1 MNKTIF
7 TKSLGLLIFALGFIG
22 QTQAQSDIF
31 QDNSEPIS
39 AGSFMAV
46 DLLPDIYVA
55 PNYLYDNDI
64 STTTIP
70 GRRVLRLSNGTANI
84 GLGKLYIYGT
94 LPSNGDGTQNINQRI
109 YRTDGTFYD
118 RPAGRFIFHA
128 GHDHIHVENWS
139 IFRLRQILPG
149 DGVGAVVAQGAKT
162 SFCILDLQVYNS
174 SLPNYNPRGQ
184 FLSCASTI
192 QGLSVGWVDIY
203 GKHLAGQNIDVTTL
217 ADGVYWLESEVDPG
231 NTFLESNETNNI
243 SRVKVTIGTPAP
255 INADA
260 YEPNNSLAIVNDRVE
275 GSINSPNL
283 GPCAPIKN
291 ISGLTIQGSS
301 DPDFFKFYLNSTG
314 GPSDYVKT
322 TFTHA
327 LGDVDMVLLSS
338 ANVQLA
344 KSEGIV
350 NNETISLNGRAKGWY
365 FLRVYGYNGATNPSY
380 GVIVDPPANGSP
392 SITTTA
398 PPVGNVNVLH
408 AIDNYSV
415 NWTFSDPEADKCWV
429 TVYVNSAP
437 VLNGSQVL
445 LPTSINTDASAGL
458 FNINTSEL
466 PLGTYYVY
474 CQISDAGTVTG
485 SWAPGTITLVENNI
499 SGTIAG
505 TVTGAGGLPLADLT
519 VTLINTGSTARTNNS
534 GQYAFN
540 GLLSSSYGLSFSYA
554 GYFDTTV
561 LGLIL
566 SAPNTTFLDMQMRPI
581 PPPVGTISGIVRN
594 QSAVALP
601 GVTVQLLSPLLN
613 STTDILG
620 QFSFSNLLS
629 GVYSL
634 KFSSVG
640 YLDTTV
646 VGTVVNAP
654 ATTNIAVIMRAVPT
668 PVGTIS
674 GIVRNQ
680 SAVALPGVTVQ
691 LLSPLQNS
699 TTDILGQF
707 SFSNLLSGVYS
718 LKFSSVGYLDTTVV
732 GTVVNAPATTNIAVI
747 MRAVPTPVGTISGI
761 VRNQSAVALP
771 GVTVQL
777 LSPLQNSTTDILGQ
791 FSFSNLL
798 SGVYSLKFSSVGYLD
813 TTVVGTVVNAPAT
826 TNIAVIMRAVPTEPV
841 ADAYEPNN
849 SLPELVAKPLG
860 AYNSANLGPCG
871 PLKVIT
877 NLSIHSTSADYY
889 MFTTNSVGGPSDFV
903 RIAFT
908 HSQGDLDMTLLAV
921 NNSILGKSDGTTN
934 TETISLNGRA
944 KGMYVLR
951 IYGYNGAKSPNYT
964 LTIDPPGNQTPSI
977 TTLTPLAGN
986 LNILRGVG
994 NFRVYWSHSDPE
1006 TDKCWV
1012 SVFVNSSPTLDGNQI
1027 LLTASQN
1034 TDASLGS
1041 YLINST
1047 DLALGTYWVYTQV
1060 TDAGTTAGSWSAGTV
1075 SFVSDVPTATLTGTV
1090 TGLSSLALVNAS
1102 VSLVNP
1108 PQSALTD
1115 SAGRFSFTNLPS
1127 GNYSVKVT
1135 AQNYYDTTVVGVSL
1149 SAPSPSDI
1157 SINMTAQPQQ
1167 CDDFADGDISN
1178 WLNVS
1183 GAWSAT
1189 GGILKGN
1196 SDLLD
1201 AVLLS
1206 SFGNYSSGDITSKI
1220 RIFTNFTDKKARI
1233 VFGYIDANNYR
1244 FIEGDDYNDRW
1255 RIVERV
1261 GGVNTIQLSVLS
1273 PINSTAWHSIRV
1285 TLLPNG
1291 LATLVVGSSTIGS
1304 YKFASAVSGRVGCG
1318 YSRSNC
1324 DFDDF
1329 CMTGPNSGSA
1339 TTAGTLALISDDL
1352 VPAEYSLSQNYPNPF
1367 NPSTQIS
1374 FTLPSAA
1381 PVTLRVYNIL
1391 GEMVIELV
1399 DEQMTAGPHT
1409 VEWNGANRHGQRVAS
1424 GVYIYLLQSGSY
1436 HDSKKMLLL
1445 K

>member
-668 PVGTIS
+668 
-674 GIVRNQ
+674 
-680 SAVALPGVTVQ
+680 
-691 LLSPLQNS
+691 
-699 TTDILGQF
+699 
-707 SFSNLLSGVYS
+707 
-718 LKFSSVGYLDTTVV
+718 
-732 GTVVNAPATTNIAVI
+732 
-747 MRAVPTPVGTISGI
+747 
-761 VRNQSAVALP
+761 
-771 GVTVQL
+771 
-777 LSPLQNSTTDILGQ
+777 
-791 FSFSNLL
+791 
-798 SGVYSLKFSSVGYLD
+798 
-813 TTVVGTVVNAPAT
+813 
-826 TNIAVIMRAVPTEPV
+826 EPV